1 MKAYVDALDK
11 PLTEHLRACD
21 GFGRSDAPI
30 GVQGARAAPE
40 ETAGALENILRCNEG

>member
-1 MKAYVDALDK
+1 MKAHVNALDK
-11 PLTEHLRACD
+11 PLTEYLRAYD

-40 ETAGALENILRCNEG
+40 EMAGALEKVLR